1 MAQVDGGYSSGNWG
15 EPAAWGCSVFYPLI
29 SNGGWGNGAWG
40 ADGWGLGNGGL
51 VSASDTVTSIG
62 TFNSVIDE
70 SALGIDD
77 SHEATT
83 LLDCQFNDDVHI
95 AEDKTFFY
103 SNVIFGTSVIETVA
117 ANDEITG
124 LRYFYG
130 TSEETANAS
139 DTVSVL
145 LSLPV
150 AVTETVNAN
159 STILGAIAIGTS
171 ITETAN
177 SSDTVVGVGFNFRS
191 IEETVVSEDT
201 VSTLGIFVVNV
212 IETSNATDTLT
223 TNTINYSAVTET
235 VTAQDVENRRLLW
248 EPINT
253 GTTEDWVLIN
263 TNQ

>member
-51 VSASDTVTSIG
+51 VSASDTVAPNG
-62 TFNSVIDE
+62 TFTARVDEMLVILSD
-70 SALGIDD
+70 A
-77 SHEATT
+77 HEAST
-83 LLDCQFNDDVHI
+83 LLDCKFNDFVQ
-95 AEDKTFFY
+95 ASETFTTK
-103 SNVIFGTSVIETVA
+103 VTLGTSVIETVNA
-117 ANDEITG
+117 TDEITG

-130 TSEETANAS
+130 TSDETANAS
-139 DTVSVL
+139 ATVSTLV
-145 LSLPV
+145 SLPV
-150 AVTETVNAN
+150 AVTETANAA
-159 STILGAIAIGTS
+159 SIILGAIAIGTN

-177 SSDTVVGVGFNFRS
+177 AAETVVGVGYNYRA
-191 IEETVVSEDT
+191 IEENAAAEDI
-201 VSTLGIFVVNV
+201 VSTLGIFVVN
-212 IETSNATDTLT
+212 IDETSNATDVLT
-223 TNTINYSAVTET
+223 TNATFNSAVTET

>member
-51 VSASDTVTSIG
+51 VSASDEVLPNG
-62 TFNSVIDE
+62 TFNSSIREEV
-70 SALGIDD
+70 LGIDD
-77 SHEATT
+77 SHEALT

-95 AEDKTFFY
+95 AEDRTVFN

-117 ANDEITG
+117 ATDEIIG

-130 TSEETANAS
+130 TSEETVNAS
-139 DTVSVL
+139 DTTQAAPNYS
-145 LSLPV
+145 V
-150 AVTETVNAN
+150 AVIETVNAVE
-159 STILGAIAIGTS
+159 TIVGAIAIGTS
-171 ITETAN
+171 VIETAN
-177 SSDTVVGVGFNFRS
+177 ASDVIVGVGFNFRS
-191 IEETVVSEDT
+191 IEENAAVVEIISTLANFVVSI
-201 VSTLGIFVVNV
+201 V
-212 IETSNATDTLT
+212 ETSTATDTFT
-223 TNTINYSAVTET
+223 TNATFRTAVTET
-235 VTAQDVENRRLLW
+235 VTAQDIENRRLLW